1 MKCIFILAVAGLI
14 FISCDSNRLYEYNK
28 DFNDRTWKTSDTVA
42 FDFKI
47 TDLRQKYNIYYSVRN
62 SIDYPY
68 ARLFVNYSLSD
79 SLGNELVK
87 KLTVQDLFDQKTG
100 KPTGS
105 SGLGDIYDHRFLLL
119 SKYEFTRTGKFFL
132 KLEQYMRQD
141 TLPGI
146 LAAGVRI
153 EKAIENS
160 DN

>member
-1 MKCIFILAVAGLI
+1 MRCIFVLTVVAL
-14 FISCDSNRLYEYNK
+14 FFSSCDSNRLYEYNK
-28 DFNDRTWKTSDTVA
+28 DFNDRTWKTGDTVV

-47 TDLRQKYNIYYSVRN
+47 TDLRHKYNIYYSVRN

-68 ARLFVNYSLSD
+68 ARLFVNYSLTD
-79 SLGNELVK
+79 SLGNELAK

-100 KPTGS
+100 KPTGT
-105 SGLGDIYDHRFLLL
+105 SGLGDIYDHRFPLL
-119 SKYEFTRTGKFFL
+119 SNYEFNQRGKFFL

-153 EKAIENS
+153 EKAVENS
-160 DN
+160 DK